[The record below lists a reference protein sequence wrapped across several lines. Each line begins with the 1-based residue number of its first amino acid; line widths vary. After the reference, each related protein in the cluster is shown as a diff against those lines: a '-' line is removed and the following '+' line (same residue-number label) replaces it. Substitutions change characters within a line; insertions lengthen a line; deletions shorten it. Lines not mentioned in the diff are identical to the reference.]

1 MLNDVAGMLKLEETE
16 YFGFRYIDAELQSV
30 RCLVDHLLL
39 LNAHIFAHVLL
50 LSLWRVVFR
59 HVLYIYLFL
68 EMDRYEE
75 KHTCSI

>member
-39 LNAHIFAHVLL
+39 LNAHIVAHVLL
-50 LSLWRVVFR
+50 LSL
-59 HVLYIYLFL
+59 
-68 EMDRYEE
+68 
-75 KHTCSI
+75 